1 MVTKDYPNRKNHG
14 KLIRMQATVFTICY
28 DSLNLGLQ
36 YFSPPYVFDLD
47 FFVGFFFDI
56 SRLTASEKK
65 NSQKTQKEQINKTKK
80 QTTKQ
85 TNNKT

>member
-47 FFVGFFFDI
+47 FFVEFFFDI

-65 NSQKTQKEQINKTKK
+65 KQPKNPKRTNKQNKE
-80 QTTKQ
+80 
-85 TNNKT
+85 TNNKAN

>member
-65 NSQKTQKEQINKTKK
+65 TAKKPKKNK
-80 QTTKQ
+80 
-85 TNNKT
+85 